1 MSTISDLIPDINVIE
16 PGDKIILATN
26 TDSRERTFELCN
38 QVESFLASEHRV
50 LAINHFDVYIIK
62 QGAILLLRDKAREM
76 SREMRLSLYGDRHNI
91 G

>member
-1 MSTISDLIPDINVIE
+1 MYNLLDKNIIN

-26 TDSRERTFELCN
+26 TESQGKATLLCN

-50 LAINHFDVYIIK
+50 LALTNFDVYIIK
-62 QGAILLLRDKAREM
+62 REAILLLRDKAGQM

>member
-1 MSTISDLIPDINVIE
+1 MNILSDLIPDINVIE

-26 TDSRERTFELCN
+26 TDSRERTLELCN
-38 QVESFLASEHRV
+38 SVESFLASEHRV

-62 QGAILLLRDKAREM
+62 QGAILLLRDKAGQM